1 MKTAG
6 KLAAG
11 WLLTLGFMLM
21 TLSVSAEMDKYKM
34 LKPLPPGI
42 DGNDQEFLNTE
53 ALYILDIT
61 AKQSLI
67 FGFPTLVIG
76 GWLALGL
83 YRQSKEEE
91 QASEQENSNNLQS
104 IFYRM
109 VQENEG
115 RISLLG
121 FAMQSQLPPTTAREY
136 LDVKAQEFNANFKV
150 SEEGSVLYQFDM

>member
-11 WLLTLGFMLM
+11 WLLTLGVMLM
-21 TLSVSAEMDKYKM
+21 TLSISAEVDKHKM

-42 DGNDQEFLNTE
+42 DGDYQEFLNTE
-53 ALYILDIT
+53 ALYLLDIT
-61 AKQSLI
+61 AKQGLI
-67 FGFPTLVIG
+67 FGFPTLAIG

-83 YRQSKEEE
+83 YRQGKQEKQASEE
-91 QASEQENSNNLQS
+91 QASKNLQS

-121 FAMQSQLPPTTAREY
+121 FAMQSQLPPTTAKEY
-136 LDVKAQEFNANFKV
+136 LDIKAQELNANFKV
-150 SEEGSVLYQFDM
+150 SEEGSVLYHFDA

>member
-11 WLLTLGFMLM
+11 WLVILGFMFM
-21 TLSVSAEMDKYKM
+21 TLSVTAEIDKHKM
-34 LKPLPPGI
+34 IKPLPPGI
-42 DGNDQEFLNTE
+42 DGNDQEFLNKD

-61 AKQSLI
+61 AKQGLI
-67 FGFPTLVIG
+67 FGFPTLILG

-83 YRQSKEEE
+83 YRQSK
-91 QASEQENSNNLQS
+91 QEKTAINQQVNENLQS
-104 IFYRM
+104 LFYRM

-121 FAMQSQLPPTTAREY
+121 FAMQSQLAPTTAKEY
-136 LDVKAQEFNANFKV
+136 LDVKAKELNANFKV
-150 SEEGSVLYQFDM
+150 SEEGAVLYYFDM